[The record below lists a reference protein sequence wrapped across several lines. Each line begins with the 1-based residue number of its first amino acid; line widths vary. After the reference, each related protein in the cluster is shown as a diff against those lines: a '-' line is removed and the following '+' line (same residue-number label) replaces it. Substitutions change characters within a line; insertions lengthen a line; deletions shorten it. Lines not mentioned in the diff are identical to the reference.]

1 MIDFLTFFW
10 VIKGTHKL
18 MQEAAVNLAA
28 HKDTYSHVYD
38 DNLHVFLTT
47 DFKKK

>member
-18 MQEAAVNLAA
+18 IQEAAVSLGA

-38 DNLHVFLTT
+38 DNLHVFLTS